1 MKKQQIQQPTK
12 YPSYSLLPWEDD
24 EVVDYAK
31 RSREK
36 FEHIVD
42 ERGDQERILNARL
55 GIGGEIAFKNLLTKE
70 KQLFIIDHASEREEY
85 ASPYDFKVKGSD
97 REYTIDVK
105 TTLKSERV
113 PVPDKC
119 NFLWSKK
126 AERIK
131 FERHIPLCDIYV
143 QMFYD
148 PDEFLYYFIGAISL
162 EKIKSVG
169 FGVRISEDLRLINR
183 NEMDYTETFLSYID
197 KLHKLEVRLI

>member
-1 MKKQQIQQPTK
+1 MKKQQVQQLTK

-24 EVVDYAK
+24 EVVEYAK
-31 RSREK
+31 NSRAE

-42 ERGDQERILNARL
+42 ERTPQDKLLKARL
-55 GIGGEIAFKNLLTKE
+55 GFGGELAFKNLLSKE

-97 REYTIDVK
+97 KEYTIDVK
-105 TTLKSERV
+105 TTIKSEKV
-113 PVPDKC
+113 PIPDKC

-131 FERHIPLCDIYV
+131 YERHIPLCDIYV

-169 FGVRISEDLRLINR
+169 FGVKISENLRLINR

-197 KLHKLEVRLI
+197 KLHRTSTRLI